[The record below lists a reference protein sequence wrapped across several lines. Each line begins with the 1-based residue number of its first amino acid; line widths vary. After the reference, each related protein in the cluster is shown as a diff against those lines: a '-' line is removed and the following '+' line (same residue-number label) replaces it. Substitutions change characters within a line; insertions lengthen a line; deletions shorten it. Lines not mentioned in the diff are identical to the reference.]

1 MYDGVNTSL
10 LVTLMFC
17 WTSDVTR
24 DDVKR
29 VEKLDFER
37 LEINYAISCGQDW
50 NTIRSSKIEISIS
63 IAIVNNLKSKLR

>member
-10 LVTLMFC
+10 LVTLMLE

-29 VEKLDFER
+29 VEKLDFQI
-37 LEINYAISCGQDW
+37 LEIKYNISYG
-50 NTIRSSKIEISIS
+50 
-63 IAIVNNLKSKLR
+63 

>member
-10 LVTLMFC
+10 LVTLMLE

-29 VEKLDFER
+29 VEKLDFQI
-37 LEINYAISCGQDW
+37 LEIKYNISYRIIFKHLFIFCQHKIAELHTD
-50 NTIRSSKIEISIS
+50 TIQFK
-63 IAIVNNLKSKLR
+63 